1 MPKPQSASVD
11 FSPTIQKEWQN
22 LFYEQ
27 FKKDSTATKAIGF
40 FSSGGWSNEGQAMF
54 IDRGSQ
60 HFQFLYAS
68 PSLGVAE
75 IERLFVSQI
84 PRSELN
90 IAAME
95 SAFPLE
101 RIDVVS
107 FDNLTWEV
115 VILNKELGGAED
127 PVVSKS
133 VYINTPALDKF
144 PKHAQLISA
153 LRTAVA
159 KVQKDQP

>member
-1 MPKPQSASVD
+1 MPIPQSASVA
-11 FSPTIQKEWQN
+11 FSPTIQIEWQN

-54 IDRGSQ
+54 IDRGGQ

-68 PSLGVAE
+68 PSLGVEE

-90 IAAME
+90 ISAME
-95 SAFPLE
+95 SVFPLE

-115 VILNKELGGAED
+115 VILNRESGASKESI
-127 PVVSKS
+127 VSKS
-133 VYINTPALDKF
+133 VYINTPALDTF
-144 PKHAQLISA
+144 PKHAQLISS

-159 KVQKDQP
+159 KIQKDKQ